1 MKRSFVWVFGLMFSG
16 TAQAACGWGGSAS
29 DFFRCLMDTS
39 VVVDDHAAT
48 LAEVDGRVGS
58 LEDATWDLSSMML
71 TAGDVLSTVAGE
83 GYALLVDI
91 APVGLTGSFMDL
103 TDVPASLADG
113 DDDTLG
119 MLVCVDGEVP
129 VASGAGW
136 VCGVGGDV
144 TSADLMEVWDRL
156 DEVGSSASPGSTV
169 MHGDVNV
176 INTIDL
182 EALRGFQEVTGFIK
196 VDNRPTMP
204 DVDPLS
210 SLEVVGQEVE
220 FTYNGALTDVS
231 GLMNL
236 QSVGRALVF
245 RQNYELESILL
256 PVLVSMESLEISD
269 NDDLTSIDLSSLTE
283 VGNLYIHGNNVLAS
297 LDLSSLTTVEGTL
310 TITENWGICQ
320 SEMEALAD
328 RLTVTG
334 DTYVSNNDDGC

>member
-1 MKRSFVWVFGLMFSG
+1 MNRSFVLGLGLMFSG
-16 TAQAACGWGGSAS
+16 AAQAACGWGGSAS
-29 DFFRCLMDTS
+29 DFFRCMMDTS
-39 VVVDDHAAT
+39 VVVDDHTAT
-48 LAEVDGRVGS
+48 LAVVDGRVDA

-136 VCGVGGDV
+136 VCGVRGDV

-156 DEVGSSASPGSTV
+156 DEVGSAASSGSTV

-182 EALRGFQEVTGFIK
+182 EALRGFEEVTGFIK
-196 VDNRPTMP
+196 IDNRPTMP
-204 DVDPLS
+204 DVAPLS
-210 SLEVVGQEVE
+210 SLEVVGQEME
-220 FTYNGALTDVS
+220 FTYNDALTDVS
-231 GLMNL
+231 GLVNL
-236 QSVGRALVF
+236 VSVGRALVF
-245 RQNYELESILL
+245 RQNPIGSLLL
-256 PVLVSMESLEISD
+256 PNLVSAESMEIND
-269 NDDLTSIDLSSLTE
+269 NDDLTSVDLSSLTD
-283 VGNLYIHGNNVLAS
+283 VGNLYIHGNSVLAS
-297 LDLSSLTTVEGTL
+297 LDFSSLTTVDGNL

-328 RLTVTG
+328 RLIVTG
-334 DTYVSNNDDGC
+334 DTSVSNNDDGC